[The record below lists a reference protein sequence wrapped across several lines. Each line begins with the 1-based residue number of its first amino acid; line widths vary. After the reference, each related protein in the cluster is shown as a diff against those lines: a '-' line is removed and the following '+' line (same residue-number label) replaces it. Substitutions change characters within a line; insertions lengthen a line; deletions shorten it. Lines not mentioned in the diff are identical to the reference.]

1 VLVDE
6 DHIECRSLACN
17 VQKLLFNKMSKNK
30 MLFSKEKS
38 KYNIPS
44 FSILDEHIIRLKQ
57 LSNTFGLSSYSLIRS
72 KMKAILSDAIC
83 MIET

>member
-1 VLVDE
+1 
-6 DHIECRSLACN
+6 
-17 VQKLLFNKMSKNK
+17 

-83 MIET
+83 MIETWKGDKISQWESQFSVR

>member
-1 VLVDE
+1 MKITLNVVALRVMY
-6 DHIECRSLACN
+6 RSYCSI
-17 VQKLLFNKMSKNK
+17 KCPRKK